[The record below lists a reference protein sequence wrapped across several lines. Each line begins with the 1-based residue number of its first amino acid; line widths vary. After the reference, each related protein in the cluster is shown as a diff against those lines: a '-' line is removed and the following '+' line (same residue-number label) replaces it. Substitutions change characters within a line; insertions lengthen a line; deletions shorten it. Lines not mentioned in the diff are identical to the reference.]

1 MFCTVPDIA
10 EFLQSLEDVICCTL
24 LPVLLGIS
32 PPNDTLRNLIA
43 LPPRWGG
50 LGILNPTTL
59 SAHAQEYSAS
69 LTITEPL
76 SHHIGSGQCVDYFQ
90 VKSEQLSRK
99 SEIRLSKQSMY
110 SNTSAGLRVEL
121 DHASQVS
128 LDLAMTR
135 GALAWLSAL
144 PLTEYGFTLHKAA
157 FHDAIAL
164 HYGWP
169 LHRTPFHCACGTV
182 FSVDHAL
189 SCPKGGLPS
198 LRHNEIRDLTAH
210 LLTEVCHQV
219 QVEPVLQPVSD
230 PSSFALSTANTQEG
244 ARLDIA
250 MNGFWG
256 VGRNTVLW
264 I

>member
-1 MFCTVPDIA
+1 M
-10 EFLQSLEDVICCTL
+10 
-24 LPVLLGIS
+24 LLGIS

-50 LGILNPTTL
+50 LGILTPTML
-59 SAHAQEYSAS
+59 FAQEYSAS

-128 LDLAMTR
+128 LDLATTTR
-135 GALAWLSAL
+135 GASAWLLAL
-144 PLTEYGFTLHKAA
+144 PLTEYGFTLHKAV

-164 HYGWP
+164 CYGWP
-169 LHRTPFHCACGTV
+169 LHRTPSHCTCGTV
-182 FSVDHAL
+182 FSVNHAL
-189 SCPKGGLPS
+189 SCPKGVFLPFS
-198 LRHNEIRDLTAH
+198 TMKSG
-210 LLTEVCHQV
+210 T
-219 QVEPVLQPVSD
+219 LQFIS
-230 PSSFALSTANTQEG
+230 
-244 ARLDIA
+244 
-250 MNGFWG
+250 
-256 VGRNTVLW
+256 
-264 I
+264 